1 MIRGSLTADGGSLL
15 FLYMAGMGVA
25 SASAMV
31 IHGASRVSPI
41 VFASSGLTEIA
52 AGFWGGRVGRTILKY
67 RMEIRNL
74 WMAIRSLVMYIPNLR
89 MEPVAFSMKKMRGQ
103 TKATDGGSTS
113 GWGSGAPRLSCSM
126 AGVDGCESPIR
137 QSVRAKRRPF
147 QAGRS
152 KNSWPFALCCVR
164 FVLTL

>member
-31 IHGASRVSPI
+31 IHRASKEAPI
-41 VFASSGLTEIA
+41 ALASSGLAEVV
-52 AGFWGGRVGRTILKY
+52 AGLGERVVRTILKY

-89 MEPVAFSMKKMRGQ
+89 MEPVAFCMEVVK
-103 TKATDGGSTS
+103 GG
-113 GWGSGAPRLSCSM
+113 
-126 AGVDGCESPIR
+126 
-137 QSVRAKRRPF
+137 
-147 QAGRS
+147 
-152 KNSWPFALCCVR
+152 
-164 FVLTL
+164 

>member
-41 VFASSGLTEIA
+41 AFASSGLTEIA
-52 AGFWGGRVGRTILKY
+52 AELREGSGRTMLKN

-74 WMAIRSLVMYIPNLR
+74 GMPILRFAMYIPNLR
-89 MEPVAFSMKKMRGQ
+89 MEPVAFCMEVVK
-103 TKATDGGSTS
+103 GG
-113 GWGSGAPRLSCSM
+113 
-126 AGVDGCESPIR
+126 
-137 QSVRAKRRPF
+137 
-147 QAGRS
+147 
-152 KNSWPFALCCVR
+152 
-164 FVLTL
+164 

>member
-41 VFASSGLTEIA
+41 AFASSGLTEIA
-52 AGFWGGRVGRTILKY
+52 AELGEGSGRTMLKN

-74 WMAIRSLVMYIPNLR
+74 GMAIRSLVMYIPNLR